1 MSDIKNGETLHF
13 HFTPVDAPAEDA
25 APNPHA
31 REATFCADDVA
42 ALKATFGA
50 DVLDVTVYANE
61 HTVVVSKN
69 KIVQIISF
77 LKDERGF
84 DYLADLGGADR
95 FVEEDRFEV
104 FYNMVSTSE
113 RKRLRVKTRV
123 DENDLNVDTITDV
136 FKSATWNEREAYD
149 MYGINFSGHP
159 DLRRMFLPE
168 DFEYFPQRKEFPLL
182 GIPGSLP
189 LPPLTPEGP
198 VNLDPYTSAHGNKP
212 VKSYNETESEF
223 GESPTG
229 EEG

>member
-1 MSDIKNGETLHF
+1 MSEIKKGETLHF
-13 HFTPVDAPAEDA
+13 HFTPTDAPAEDV

-42 ALKATFGA
+42 ALKAAFGD
-50 DVLDVTVYANE
+50 DVLGVTLYANE
-61 HTVVVSKN
+61 HTVLVSRD
-69 KIVQIISF
+69 KIVQVIAF

-95 FVEEDRFEV
+95 FVDHDRFEV
-104 FYNMVSTSE
+104 HYNMVSTTE
-113 RKRLRVKTRV
+113 RKRLRIKIYV
-123 DENDLNVDTITDV
+123 DESDLSVDSITEI
-136 FKSATWNEREAYD
+136 FRSAMWNEREAYD
-149 MYGINFSGHP
+149 MYGLNFRGHP

-198 VNLDPYTSAHGNKP
+198 VNLDPYTAAHGNKP
-212 VKSYNETESEF
+212 VKSFNETESEF
-223 GESPTG
+223 GESPDG
-229 EEG
+229 EED